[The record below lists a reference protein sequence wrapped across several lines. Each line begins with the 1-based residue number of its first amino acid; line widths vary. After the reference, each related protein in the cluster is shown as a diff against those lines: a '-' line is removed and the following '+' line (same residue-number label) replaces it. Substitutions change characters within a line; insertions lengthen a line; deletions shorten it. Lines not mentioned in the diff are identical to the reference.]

1 MAHNIIEIEGV
12 TGKTVEKITITNEW
26 NFRMV
31 TVRFSDQTAIN
42 FDIRPRIEIEPK
54 LLDWKT
60 GNDEVLRKYDVIY
73 EHEH

>member
-1 MAHNIIEIEGV
+1 MAHNIIEIEGAA
-12 TGKTVEKITITNEW
+12 GKTVEKITITNEW
-26 NFRMV
+26 DFRMV

-42 FDIRPRIEIEPK
+42 FDIRQRIEIEPK